1 MYGSCKEKKLKI
13 NTLIRGVSILKRKE
27 MRQENVI
34 REIRIFAF
42 AKSKAQISSSAP
54 NFRSTDSITCIP
66 PLLISKIS
74 RFLLSTE
81 NVQATL
87 YQTGSE
93 TPKTGFLAS
102 RLI

>member
-1 MYGSCKEKKLKI
+1 MG
-13 NTLIRGVSILKRKE
+13 
-27 MRQENVI
+27 QEYVI

-42 AKSKAQISSSAP
+42 AKTKAQISSSAP
-54 NFRSTDSITCIP
+54 CFRSTDSITP
-66 PLLISKIS
+66 AHHHVFLISKIS
-74 RFLLSTE
+74 RFLLSPE